1 MGGEG
6 PGLSLAASHTP
17 AYQPSDLTTC
27 DREPIHV
34 PGAIQPH
41 GVLLALDPATMTAV
55 MVSANTEEMLGI
67 APEAGLGQ
75 ALSAFVGSE
84 AAVVITTRVR
94 EWAPAEPLILR
105 LPPDRAGALAGQEI
119 DVSLHESGRRLVIEM
134 EPLGRPRSTLMS
146 YQSARAAMARL
157 TGGHS
162 IEHLV
167 TQLAQ
172 EIRTLTEFD
181 RVMVYRFDAD
191 WNGEV
196 VAEDKREDL
205 NSFLGLHYPAS
216 DIPAQARR
224 LYTLNWTR
232 LIADVGYRPVHLHPV
247 LDPGTEAPLDLTY
260 STLRSVSPIHLEY
273 LTNMG
278 VGASMSVSLVV
289 DGELWGL
296 IACHHYAGPHRPSQ
310 DARAAAEFLGQV
322 ASQEIAQ
329 REHADAREAALR
341 SQAMLSRITDR
352 IDASTDSPLHRMMA
366 DPELL
371 DLLRASGAALRSQGQ
386 FLSLGN
392 TPDESTLDLIAAR
405 LVTAPYGE
413 PVATDNLAALLPDV
427 PDLARTAAGALGIA
441 SSADSWL
448 LWLRPELPQVVDW
461 GGDPTNKRIEQAEGD
476 EVRLSPRKSF
486 ERWREVRSGRSA
498 PWQSW
503 ELEVTTRLRT
513 HMNALLVRRSLD
525 QIKVA
530 ESLQR
535 TVLPTEVPR
544 FDGMDLAVRYV
555 PASTY
560 QLGGDWWDVVRL
572 DESRVALVVGDT
584 AGHGVSAV
592 GAMTQVRAALRAY
605 LTGGAAPAEALDRLD
620 GLMVSLLP
628 DQVATAVVAVWDART
643 RQLEVCSAGHPPAM
657 LFTGDQVTETV
668 STGRPLLGVGQ
679 GRAEATVLD
688 LESGVT
694 MLFYTDGLVERR
706 DADIE
711 TAVDRLSALGPRVAA
726 LGVDEFADLVVETSG
741 SGEDDL
747 TVLAVR
753 LH

>member
-1 MGGEG
+1 M
-6 PGLSLAASHTP
+6 SLAASHTP
-17 AYQPSDLTTC
+17 AYRASDLTTC

-41 GVLLALDPATMTAV
+41 GVLLALDPVTMTAV
-55 MVSANTEEMLGI
+55 MVSANTGELLGVQ
-67 APEAGLGQ
+67 PHDGLGLS
-75 ALSAFVGSE
+75 LSAFVGSE

-94 EWAPAEPLILR
+94 EWAPGEPLILR
-105 LPPDRAGALAGQEI
+105 LPADRAGSLAGQEI
-119 DVSLHESGRRLVIEM
+119 DVTMHESGHRLVIEI

-157 TGGHS
+157 SAGHS
-162 IEHLV
+162 IEQLV
-167 TQLAQ
+167 TQLAS
-172 EIRTLTEFD
+172 EVRSLSEFD

-247 LDPGTEAPLDLTY
+247 LDPGTGAPLDLTY

-273 LTNMG
+273 LANMG

-322 ASQEIAQ
+322 ASQQIAQ
-329 REHADAREAALR
+329 REQADVREAALR
-341 SQAMLSRITDR
+341 SQAMLARITAR
-352 IDASTDSPLHRMMA
+352 VDASADSPLHRMMT

-386 FLSLGN
+386 FLTLGT
-392 TPDESTLDLIAAR
+392 TPDEATLDLIASR
-405 LVTAPYGE
+405 LLSAPYGE
-413 PVATDNLAALLPDV
+413 PVATDDLAALLPDV
-427 PDLARTAAGALGIA
+427 PDLARTAAGVLGIA

-461 GGDPTNKRIEQAEGD
+461 GGDPTNKRIQLAEGD
-476 EVRLSPRKSF
+476 DVRLSPRKSF

-503 ELEVTTRLRT
+503 EREVTTRLRT
-513 HMNALLVRRSLD
+513 HMNALMLRRSRD
-525 QIKVA
+525 QIEVA

-535 TVLPTEVPR
+535 TILPTEAPR
-544 FDGMDLAVRYV
+544 FDGMDIAVRYV

-560 QLGGDWWDVVRL
+560 QLGGDWWDAVRL
-572 DESRVALVVGDT
+572 DADRVALVVGDT
-584 AGHGVSAV
+584 AGHGVAAV
-592 GAMTQVRAALRAY
+592 GAMTQARAALRAY
-605 LTGGAAPAEALDRLD
+605 LTGGAGPAEALDQLD
-620 GLMVSLLP
+620 GLLVSLLP

-657 LFTGDQVTETV
+657 LFSGGEVTETV

-679 GRAEATVLD
+679 GRAASTVLD
-688 LESGVT
+688 LEPGTTLLV
-694 MLFYTDGLVERR
+694 YTDGLVERR

-711 TAVDRLSALGPRVAA
+711 SAVDRLSALGPRVAT

-741 SGEDDL
+741 SGEDDM
-747 TVLAVR
+747 TVLVVR
-753 LH
+753 LR